1 MAEEFNVTFASAFGK
16 NGATQS
22 SPHAPHVTNLLTT
35 IQFPPEV
42 VEHKL
47 RSLKPS
53 SAPGPD
59 GIHPRLLRE
68 CARELSIPLSLIFTK
83 SMSES
88 VLPAEWKQTNVSPIY
103 KKGQKN
109 CAINYRP
116 INLASVPAKIMESV
130 IKDGILHH
138 LRENKLIRDSQHGF
152 LPQRSCTTNLID
164 YLNEVTRSLDAGVSF
179 DAILVDFQK
188 AFDKVPFDGCWQR
201 RRLMAFMV
209 SFSSG

>member
-1 MAEEFNVTFASAFGK
+1 MTTSAARMVRIKQQWWKSYRSGRSTIDEYKLAEKKAKKELRKSRRNYEKQLAKEMKRNPRKFYSYVNGKNKRTGVGPLKDADGNILASDREMAEEFNVTFASVFGK

-68 CARELSIPLSLIFTK
+68 CA
-83 SMSES
+83 
-88 VLPAEWKQTNVSPIY
+88 
-103 KKGQKN
+103 G
-109 CAINYRP
+109 
-116 INLASVPAKIMESV
+116 
-130 IKDGILHH
+130 
-138 LRENKLIRDSQHGF
+138 
-152 LPQRSCTTNLID
+152 
-164 YLNEVTRSLDAGVSF
+164 
-179 DAILVDFQK
+179 
-188 AFDKVPFDGCWQR
+188 
-201 RRLMAFMV
+201 
-209 SFSSG
+209 